1 MTWMDIEGIML
12 IEITQT
18 EKHKYH
24 MISFIFLFHL
34 YVELKNKIDEKNKT
48 EADS

>member
-18 EKHKYH
+18 EKNKYR